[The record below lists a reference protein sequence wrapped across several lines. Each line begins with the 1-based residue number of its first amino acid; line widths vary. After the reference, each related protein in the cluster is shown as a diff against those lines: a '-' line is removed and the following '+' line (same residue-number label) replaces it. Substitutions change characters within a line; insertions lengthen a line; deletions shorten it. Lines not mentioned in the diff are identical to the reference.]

1 MSSALQRS
9 ASQRS
14 ALQRG
19 APQRSAPQR
28 EEARLAVIGAGSW
41 GTALAWLLGHRGHR
55 VTLWCRN
62 PELASRIAAERVNAE
77 YLPEVAL
84 PPAVRV
90 SGDLGEVLD
99 GAETVIVAVPSV
111 GVPAIASA
119 MAAVVAPDAAVV
131 SAAKG
136 LDHQTGERMTV
147 VLAAALGPGHPVA
160 ALSGP
165 NLAHEIAAAKPAAAV
180 VAHPD
185 HEVAGRLQGQLGTL
199 TWRVYT
205 NPDVAGVELCGA
217 LKNPLALAAG
227 ICDGLGVGDNAKAAL
242 MTRGMHEIRRLGV
255 ALGADP
261 RTFAGLCGFGDL
273 LATCHSPQS
282 RNRTLGEQIG
292 RGGDLAALQAASQQV
307 AEGVPT
313 TRTALML
320 ARRHGVEMPIMSQLG
335 AILFE
340 GRPVR
345 WAMGEL
351 MGRQTGEEFA

>member
-1 MSSALQRS
+1 MSVEDDAAVSRAQ
-9 ASQRS
+9 
-14 ALQRG
+14 
-19 APQRSAPQR
+19 SAP
-28 EEARLAVIGAGSW
+28 ARTVAILGGGSW
-41 GTALAWLLGHRGHR
+41 GTALAQ
-55 VTLWCRN
+55 TL
-62 PELASRIAAERVNAE
+62 SRQGLEVRLWVRTAERAAEIERSRRNLR
-77 YLPEVAL
+77 YLPDLEL
-84 PPAVRV
+84 DQGIAV
-90 SGDLGEVLD
+90 SHDLDLVCAGAGVVL
-99 GAETVIVAVPSV
+99 VAVPTN
-111 GVPAIASA
+111 GLREIAARARPHLEPA
-119 MAAVVAPDAAVV
+119 AAVI

-136 LDHQTGERMTV
+136 FETAQMLTMSEVLLETLGEGRRGQIM
-147 VLAAALGPGHPVA
+147 

-165 NLAHEIAAAKPAAAV
+165 NIALEVARGQPAAAV
-180 VAHPD
+180 VAGFDPIAAEAVRD
-185 HEVAGRLQGQLGTL
+185 LLNGSQF
-199 TWRVYT
+199 RVYSS
-205 NPDVAGVELCGA
+205 PDLVGVEFGGA
-217 LKNPLALAAG
+217 LKNVVAIGAG
-227 ICDGLGVGDNAKAAL
+227 VCDGLGVGDNAKAAL